1 MNANPAMRLNSDSSM
16 LKRNAN
22 VSVVIFHSRMNV
34 LTVGAITMSLSARVV
49 ASMMLEK
56 LLALIASIT
65 GLL

>member
-1 MNANPAMRLNSDSSM
+1 MNANPAMQLNSDSSM